1 MDRNKISK
9 KKVLEINKKLGKE
22 FKTDFS
28 ILNESNLDY
37 ALSLKSPCDIAKE
50 ILKDYYDVLLS
61 LSKWKNIKKVNSKT
75 LLNI

>member
-9 KKVLEINKKLGKE
+9 KEVLEINKKLGKE

-28 ILNESNLDY
+28 ILNESNLGY
-37 ALSLKSPCDIAKE
+37 ALSLKSPYNIVKE

-61 LSKWKNIKKVNSKT
+61 LSK
-75 LLNI
+75 